1 MYPIAIAQVGT
12 RIGPYLGRLAAR
24 DAALVPG
31 LIAKLRVGGGFVGSK
46 ISDVVEYVKSSP
58 VNAMMVLTTLASLG
72 YSASELLS
80 GLDKGPEV
88 REFAAQLD
96 ETAMA
101 AAGLIDKAGAES
113 EKVDVVP
120 DKKDDKTNAEAA
132 IQILSWA
139 RSHYGTIE
147 KAVEAHRMNQAF
159 FEMSLDDVKH
169 GFNIYR
175 LR

>member
-24 DAALVPG
+24 DASLLPG
-31 LIAKLRVGGGFVGSK
+31 LVAKLRVGGSFVGSK
-46 ISDVVEYVKSSP
+46 ISDIVQYVKASP
-58 VNAMMVLTTLASLG
+58 VNALMVLTTLASLG
-72 YSASELLS
+72 YSASELFS
-80 GLDKGPEV
+80 GLDKSPEV
-88 REFAAQLD
+88 REFASQLN

-120 DKKDDKTNAEAA
+120 DKKDDKVNAEAA

-139 RSHYGTIE
+139 RSHYGTME
-147 KAVEAHRMNQAF
+147 KAIEAHRMNQAF

-169 GFNIYR
+169 GFEIYR

>member
-12 RIGPYLGRLAAR
+12 RIGPYLGRLAVR
-24 DAALVPG
+24 DASLVPG
-31 LIAKLRVGGGFVGSK
+31 LIAKLRVGGSFVGSK
-46 ISDVVEYVKSSP
+46 ISDIVEYAKASP

-80 GLDKGPEV
+80 GLEKAPEL
-88 REFAAQLD
+88 REFASQLN

-101 AAGLIDKAGAES
+101 AAGLIDKAGSAS
-113 EKVDVVP
+113 ETVDVVP
-120 DKKDDKTNAEAA
+120 DKKEDKAKAEAA

-139 RSHYGTIE
+139 RNHYGTME
-147 KAVEAHRMNQAF
+147 KAIEAHRMNQAF

-169 GFNIYR
+169 GFEVYR

>member
-1 MYPIAIAQVGT
+1 MYPIVITQVGA

-24 DAALVPG
+24 DASLVPK
-31 LIAKLRVGGGFVGSK
+31 LIAKLRVGGSFVGSK
-46 ISDVVEYVKSSP
+46 ISDIVQYVKSSP
-58 VNAMMVLTTLASLG
+58 VNAMMVLTTLATLG
-72 YSASELLS
+72 YSASELIS
-80 GLDKGPEV
+80 GLDKSPEV

-113 EKVDVVP
+113 EKIDVVP
-120 DKKDDKTNAEAA
+120 DQKEDKIKAEAA

-139 RSHYGTIE
+139 RNHYGTIE

-159 FEMSLDDVKH
+159 FEMSLDDVKQ
-169 GFNIYR
+169 GFEIYR

>member
-24 DAALVPG
+24 DASLLPG
-31 LIAKLRVGGGFVGSK
+31 LIAKLRVGGSFVGSK
-46 ISDVVEYVKSSP
+46 ISDIVQYVKASP

-72 YSASELLS
+72 YSASELFS
-80 GLDKGPEV
+80 GSDKSPEV
-88 REFAAQLD
+88 REFANQLD
-96 ETAMA
+96 DTAMA
-101 AAGLIDKAGAES
+101 AAGLIDTAGAAS

-120 DKKDDKTNAEAA
+120 DKKDDKVNAEAA

-139 RSHYGTIE
+139 RSHYGTME
-147 KAVEAHRMNQAF
+147 KAIEAHRMNQAF
-159 FEMSLDDVKH
+159 SEMSLSDVKL
-169 GFNIYR
+169 GFEIYR